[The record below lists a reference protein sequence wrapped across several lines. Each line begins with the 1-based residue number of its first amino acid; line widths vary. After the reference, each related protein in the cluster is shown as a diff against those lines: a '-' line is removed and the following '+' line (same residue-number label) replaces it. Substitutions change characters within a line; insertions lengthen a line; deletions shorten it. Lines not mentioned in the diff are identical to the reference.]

1 MKCITA
7 PGDNALWFMYEPV
20 LMSKQSFDRL
30 NKEQQ
35 DALVKAGKKSEEY
48 FNKATKGLD
57 DEMVKV
63 FKKNNVEVVTLTPGR
78 IRRLDQGR
86 AGQLLREFA
95 REVPDGK
102 KLIDEA
108 LAVK

>member
-1 MKCITA
+1 M
-7 PGDNALWFMYEPV
+7 WFMYEPV
-20 LMSKQSFDRL
+20 LMSKRSFNRL

-35 DALVKAGKKSEEY
+35 DALIKAGKKAEDY

-57 DEMVKV
+57 DEMVAT
-63 FKKNNVEVVTLTPGR
+63 FKKNNVEVVTLTPAEYEAWVK
-78 IRRLDQGR
+78 IAQDSSYKQ
-86 AGQLLREFA
+86 FA
-95 REVPDGK
+95 AEVPDGK